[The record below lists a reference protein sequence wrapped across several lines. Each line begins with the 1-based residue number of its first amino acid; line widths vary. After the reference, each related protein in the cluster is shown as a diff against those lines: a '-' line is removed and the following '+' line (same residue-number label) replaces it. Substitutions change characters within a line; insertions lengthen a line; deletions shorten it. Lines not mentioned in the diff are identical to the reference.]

1 MSGLLTDLRD
11 FEKTVST
18 EYNKYL
24 ETAEPDLFDANESYK
39 KTVEIDYIGKIAT
52 ALSTLDNEVSGKARE
67 LLSVK
72 LADAEGKL
80 NAAIASLDGYDQKVI
95 DGSFTDVKKI
105 IADAKNASDENT
117 LRFQQISILM
127 LWIPLLMRL

>member
-39 KTVEIDYIGKIAT
+39 KTVETDYIGKIAT
-52 ALSTLDNEVSGKARE
+52 ALSTLDNEVSGKARD
-67 LLSVK
+67 S
-72 LADAEGKL
+72 
-80 NAAIASLDGYDQKVI
+80 
-95 DGSFTDVKKI
+95 
-105 IADAKNASDENT
+105 
-117 LRFQQISILM
+117 
-127 LWIPLLMRL
+127 